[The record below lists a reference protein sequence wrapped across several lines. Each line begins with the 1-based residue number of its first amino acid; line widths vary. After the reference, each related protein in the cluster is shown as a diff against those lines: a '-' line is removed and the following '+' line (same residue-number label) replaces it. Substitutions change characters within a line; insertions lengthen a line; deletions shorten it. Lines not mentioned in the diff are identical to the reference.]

1 MEAIPQRPRKIA
13 VVIRGYGMTGGA
25 ELFASVVT
33 KLLARNNNFEMHV
46 FANELAPNSDR
57 IKFHKVPIIQFPR
70 FLHQLSFAWFAC
82 RMIRRMNFDLVHS
95 HEWIF
100 NADIFTIHSLPHA
113 SWIRNVRKKRYFSL
127 FDIGKIIVE
136 RRAIKAGD
144 LSCFLPV
151 SSIAMDA
158 YRQEYRSLP
167 GQWKVLNPGV
177 NVARFST
184 PDREACRTD
193 VRGRYGIGKSDI
205 LLIFVGM
212 SFGIKGLDTIIE
224 ALAKARSVLPE
235 ANIRLLV
242 VGRGGHEESKFR
254 SMAHSSGV
262 AESVIFAGAQVD
274 ELERYYRAADIFIM
288 LSKFDTFGM
297 VVLEAMAAS
306 LPVIVSPNVGAK
318 DIVEDGVNGFVLP
331 AYQDA
336 DAAAERIIRL
346 SDGVRRERM
355 GKAAFQTASMHDWE
369 KLAEK
374 MERYYQGALTMKDAL
389 KLKLA

>member
-1 MEAIPQRPRKIA
+1 MKAIPQRPRKIA
-13 VVIRGYGMTGGA
+13 VVIRGYGKTGGA
-25 ELFASVVT
+25 ELFASEVT
-33 KLLARNNNFEMHV
+33 ERLAQNNSFEIHV

-57 IKFHKVPIIQFPR
+57 IRFHKVPIIQFPR
-70 FLHQLSFAWFAC
+70 FLHQLSFAWFVSLMIK
-82 RMIRRMNFDLVHS
+82 RMKFDLVHS

-100 NADIFTIHSLPHA
+100 NADIFTVHSLPHA

-127 FDIGKIIVE
+127 FDRGKIAVE
-136 RRAIKAGD
+136 QRAIKTGG
-144 LSCFLPV
+144 SSRFLPV
-151 SSIAMDA
+151 SSIAMEA
-158 YRQEYRSLP
+158 YRREYRDLP

-184 PDREACRTD
+184 PDRAECRAEI
-193 VRGRYGIGKSDI
+193 RGRYGIGESDV

-224 ALAKARSVLPE
+224 ALAKARCILPE

-242 VGRGGHEESKFR
+242 VGRGGNEESKFR
-254 SMAHSSGV
+254 RVAHSLGV

-306 LPVIVSPNVGAK
+306 LPVIVSSNVGAK
-318 DIVEDGVNGFVLP
+318 DIVEDGINGFVLP

-336 DAAAERIIRL
+336 EAAAERIIRL
-346 SDGVRRERM
+346 SDDARRESM
-355 GKAAFQTASMHDWE
+355 GRAASQTASMHDWE

-374 MERYYQGALTMKDAL
+374 MERYYLSTLTMKNAL
-389 KLKLA
+389 KLNLA